1 MDDITTKHDHHDPL
15 EPEENP
21 TVAYEHGD
29 ADIFTV
35 SKYGIA
41 LAFGILIAASAM
53 WGLFDYFNSHV
64 SQEDVEVPQAV
75 LRERPT
81 LPPSPRLQQYPK
93 VEMRDL
99 RENEDRQLSSY
110 GWVDQKNQI
119 ARIPIGDAI
128 DAVAS
133 KGLLK
138 SRPLKRDEGLDDDG
152 YREIPSASSSG
163 RTQEKIK

>member
-1 MDDITTKHDHHDPL
+1 MDDITTKHGNHN
-15 EPEENP
+15 PEEPDENP
-21 TVAYEHGD
+21 NVAYEHGD

-41 LAFGILIAASAM
+41 LVFGVLIAASAM

-64 SQEDVEVPQAV
+64 SSEDVVVPQAI
-75 LRERPT
+75 LSERPQE
-81 LPPSPRLQQYPK
+81 PPAPRLQQWPK
-93 VEMRDL
+93 VEMKNL
-99 RENEDRQLSSY
+99 LESENRQLSSY

-119 ARIPIGDAI
+119 ARIPIEDAI
-128 DAVAS
+128 TAVAS
-133 KGLLK
+133 GGLLK

-163 RTQEKIK
+163 RMQEKIK

>member
-1 MDDITTKHDHHDPL
+1 MDDITTKHDHQNPE

-21 TVAYEHGD
+21 HVAYEHGD
-29 ADIFTV
+29 ADIFSV

-64 SQEDVEVPQAV
+64 NQDDVEVSQSV
-75 LRERPT
+75 LSERPK
-81 LPPSPRLQQYPK
+81 LPPAPLLQQFPK
-93 VEMRDL
+93 VEMKNL
-99 RENEDRQLSSY
+99 RENEERQLSSY

-119 ARIPIGDAI
+119 ARIPIEEAI
-128 DAVAS
+128 NAVAS
-133 KGLLK
+133 QGLLK

-152 YREIPSASSSG
+152 YREIPSPSSSG